1 MSAERSGKGKIVAA
15 AAAGNF
21 VEWYDFAIYGY
32 FSPILARV
40 FFPEA
45 EGLVGL
51 LATLGVFGAAFVV
64 RPIGAFVFGHFGDR
78 LGRRWVL
85 SFVILT
91 MAGATFAMGLLPSY
105 DVIGAWAPILL
116 TLLRF
121 IQGFSAGGEF
131 GGAASLLFEHAG
143 KHNRGLM
150 GSAQPASIVA
160 ALAVSAG
167 LGAALTGAMS
177 EEFLNDVGWRIPFLI
192 ALPLGIVGWYIRRHI
207 DETPA
212 FVELQQSGEVAK
224 SPVKDVFRDNWKM
237 IIAGTAAIVSWTA
250 GGYVTLQFLPTFFNG
265 VLDRPISTGLTASLV
280 GLSVYAVFIVLGG
293 WLADR
298 FDRWKVMLVGAIA
311 LALLAVPCYL
321 LLIDGSLVA
330 VGIAIVAFAAAL
342 GLVAG
347 PTPAM
352 LAELTPD
359 NVRATYLGI
368 VYAIANAAFGGFAPY
383 IVIALIESTGLLIAP
398 ALYLVGLELLAV
410 TGLIG
415 IAVHMRRQSHRVAT
429 SPVAATE
436 R

>member
-1 MSAERSGKGKIVAA
+1 MSVKRSGRGKIVAA

-32 FSPILARV
+32 FSPVLARV
-40 FFPEA
+40 FFPET
-45 EGLVGL
+45 EGFVGL
-51 LATLGVFGAAFVV
+51 LATLGVFGAAFVL

-78 LGRRWVL
+78 LGRKWVL

-91 MAGATFAMGLLPSY
+91 MAGATAVMGLLPSY
-105 DVIGAWAPILL
+105 TMIGVWAPILL
-116 TLLRF
+116 TLLRL

-143 KHNRGLM
+143 NKNRGLM

-167 LGAALTGAMS
+167 LGAGLTAAMS
-177 EEFLNDVGWRIPFLI
+177 EEFLNEIGWRIPFLL

-212 FVELQQSGEVAK
+212 FVEMKVAGTVAK
-224 SPVKDVFRDNWKM
+224 SPVKVTLRSNWRM
-237 IIAGTAAIVSWTA
+237 IISGTAAIVSWTA

-265 VLDRPISTGLTASLV
+265 VMERPIAQGLTASLV
-280 GLSVYAVFIVLGG
+280 GLSIYAGFIVLGG

-298 FDRWKVMLVGAIA
+298 IARWKVMLMGAIA
-311 LALLAVPCYL
+311 LAVFAVPCYL
-321 LLIDGSLVA
+321 LLINGSVFA
-330 VGIAIVAFAAAL
+330 VGTALVLFAASL

-352 LAELTPD
+352 LAELTPE

-383 IVIALIESTGLLIAP
+383 IVIALIDSTGLLIAP
-398 ALYLVGLELLAV
+398 ALYLVVLEVIAIA
-410 TGLIG
+410 GIIG
-415 IAVHMRRQSHRVAT
+415 VAVHMRRQ
-429 SPVAATE
+429 E
-436 R
+436 RKRSTADVVTARA

>member
-1 MSAERSGKGKIVAA
+1 MSAKPSGRGKIVAA

-51 LATLGVFGAAFVV
+51 LATLGVFGAAFVI

-91 MAGATFAMGLLPSY
+91 MAGATFVMGLLPSFEQ
-105 DVIGAWAPILL
+105 IGVWAPILL
-116 TLLRF
+116 TLLRL

-143 KHNRGLM
+143 TRSRGLM

-167 LGAALTGAMS
+167 LGAALTAGMS
-177 EEFLNDVGWRIPFLI
+177 EEFLNDFGWRIPFLI
-192 ALPLGIVGWYIRRHI
+192 ALPLGIIGWYIRRHI

-212 FVELQQSGEVAK
+212 FVELQESGEVAK
-224 SPVKDVFRDNWKM
+224 SPIADVFRSNWRM

-265 VLDRPISTGLTASLV
+265 VLERPISAGLTASLC
-280 GLSVYAVFIVLGG
+280 GLTVYAGFIVLGG
-293 WLADR
+293 WLSDR
-298 FDRWKVMLVGAIA
+298 FDRWKVMLAGAIA
-311 LALLAVPCYL
+311 LAVLAVPCYL
-321 LLIDGSLVA
+321 LLIEGSVPA
-330 VGIAIVAFAAAL
+330 VGAAILLFAAAL

-368 VYAIANAAFGGFAPY
+368 VYAVANAAFGGFAPY
-383 IVIALIESTGLLIAP
+383 IVIALIDSTGLLIAP
-398 ALYLVGLELLAV
+398 ALYLVVLELIAV
-410 TGLIG
+410 AGLIG
-415 IAVHMRRQSHRVAT
+415 IAVHLRRAGRRAAAA
-429 SPVAATE
+429 PVAATV

>member
-1 MSAERSGKGKIVAA
+1 MSAERSGRGKIVAA

-40 FFPEA
+40 FFPES

-51 LATLGVFGAAFVV
+51 LATLGVFGAAFVL

-85 SFVILT
+85 SLVILT
-91 MAGATFAMGLLPSY
+91 MAGATALMGLLPAY
-105 DVIGAWAPILL
+105 DTIGVWAPILL
-116 TLLRF
+116 TLLRL

-131 GGAASLLFEHAG
+131 GGAASLLFEHAN
-143 KHNRGLM
+143 KKNRGLM

-167 LGAALTGAMS
+167 LGAGLTAAMS
-177 EEFLNDVGWRIPFLI
+177 EEFLNEIGWRIPFLI

-212 FVELQQSGEVAK
+212 FVEMQEDGTVAK
-224 SPVKDVFRDNWKM
+224 NPVKETFRANWRM
-237 IIAGTAAIVSWTA
+237 IIAGTAAIISWTA

-265 VLDRPISTGLTASLV
+265 VLERPIAHGLTASLI
-280 GLSVYAVFIVLGG
+280 GLSIYAGFIILGG

-298 FDRWKVMLVGAIA
+298 IDRWKVMLIGAIA
-311 LALLAVPCYL
+311 LAVTAVPCYL
-321 LLIDGSLVA
+321 MLINGSIFAIGVALVL
-330 VGIAIVAFAAAL
+330 FAASL

-352 LAELTPD
+352 LAELTPE

-383 IVIALIESTGLLIAP
+383 IVVALIDSTGLLISP
-398 ALYLVGLELLAV
+398 ALYLVVLEVIAIA
-410 TGLIG
+410 GIIG
-415 IAVHMRRQSHRVAT
+415 AAVHIRRQEQKHT
-429 SPVAATE
+429 SAKVEPSEA
-436 R
+436 